1 MSLVYLLAGETSGD
15 VLGARLITALR
26 RARPHLE
33 FHGVGGPRMAEQ
45 GLRSLFPM
53 QDLAVMGLLE
63 VAPSLRNLR
72 RRLEETVGDIGRR
85 RPACVVTIDSPGFM
99 LRLLHDIRSLGIPR
113 AHYVAPQVWAWRE
126 GRVRRFPGLWERL
139 LCLLPFEPAYFARH
153 GLAASFVG
161 HPVLE
166 SGADRGNAA
175 RFRASR
181 ALSPDTKLI
190 TLMPGSRPSEV
201 ARLLPIFGHAL
212 GLLADRV
219 PGLVPAVPVVS
230 AVAPAVE
237 QAASNWPIR
246 PLIVSDLA
254 DKHDCFAASSVAL
267 TKSGTST
274 LELAL
279 AGVPMAVAYRVNPIT
294 AAVVRRLVKVRYA
307 SIMNLL
313 AEREI
318 VPELLQA
325 NCTPERLAATLAPLL
340 TNANAA
346 EAQRQAFRDVL
357 RKLAVPNA
365 SPSDAAAAAILGML
379 DQA

>member
-1 MSLVYLLAGETSGD
+1 
-15 VLGARLITALR
+15 
-26 RARPHLE
+26 
-33 FHGVGGPRMAEQ
+33 
-45 GLRSLFPM
+45 
-53 QDLAVMGLLE
+53 
-63 VAPSLRNLR
+63 
-72 RRLEETVGDIGRR
+72 
-85 RPACVVTIDSPGFM
+85 
-99 LRLLHDIRSLGIPR
+99 
-113 AHYVAPQVWAWRE
+113 
-126 GRVRRFPGLWERL
+126 
-139 LCLLPFEPAYFARH
+139 LPFEPDFYARH

-181 ALSPDTKLI
+181 ALEPDTKLI

-219 PGLVPAVPVVS
+219 PGLVPAVPV
-230 AVAPAVE
+230 APNVAGAVE
-237 QAASNWPIR
+237 QAAASWPIR
-246 PLIVSDLA
+246 PLIVSELA
-254 DKHDCFAASSVAL
+254 DKHDCFAASAVAL

-294 AAVVRRLVKVRYA
+294 AAVVRRLVKIRYA

-313 AEREI
+313 ADREI
-318 VPELLQA
+318 VPELLQE

-340 TNANAA
+340 MSASAA
-346 EAQRQAFRDVL
+346 EKQRQDFRDVL
-357 RKLAVPNA
+357 ARLAVPDVL
-365 SPSDAAAAAILGML
+365 PSDAAAGAVLAML
-379 DQA
+379 DQAGRFHPRA

>member
-1 MSLVYLLAGETSGD
+1 MAGETSGD
-15 VLGARLITALR
+15 VLGGRLMAALR
-26 RARPHLE
+26 RARPNLE

-63 VAPSLRNLR
+63 VAPSLRSLK
-72 RRLEETVGDIGRR
+72 RRLDETVGDIGRR

-99 LRLLHDIRSLGIPR
+99 LRLLHDIRRLGIPR

-126 GRVRRFPGLWERL
+126 GRVRQFPGLWERL

-166 SGADRGNAA
+166 SGADRGSAE

-201 ARLLPIFGHAL
+201 TRLLPIFGRAL

-237 QAASNWPIR
+237 QAARSWPIR

-313 AEREI
+313 ADREI

-325 NCTPERLAATLAPLL
+325 DCTPERLAATLAPLL
-340 TNANAA
+340 TNAHAA
-346 EAQRQAFRDVL
+346 ESQRQAFRDVL
-357 RKLAVPNA
+357 ARLAVPNA
-365 SPSDAAAAAILGML
+365 TPSDAAAAAVLGML